1 MLDALDTVAERH
13 RATPAQAALAWL
25 MTKVT
30 APIASAT
37 SPKQLGELAA
47 SVRLTLTAADITTLD
62 AASA

>member
-1 MLDALDTVAERH
+1 
-13 RATPAQAALAWL
+13 

-37 SPKQLGELAA
+37 SLKQLEDLVA
-47 SVRLTLTAADITTLD
+47 SARLNLTAADIATLE

>member
-1 MLDALDTVAERH
+1 VAV
-13 RATPAQAALAWL
+13 AWL

-37 SPKQLGELAA
+37 SLKQLGDLVA
-47 SVRLTLTAADITTLD
+47 SARLQLGEADIRQLE